1 MVDGAARPGSVL
13 TLSHWPQSPTPRPLA
28 RDLSAEIVLDLQRAL
43 RRLDPAPPPAR
54 AGSAPEDVLE
64 AAAVA
69 VNRAEAATSDHFDE
83 DGLAALF
90 GLVNPEA
97 ALGAAELLVGVAS
110 CGDFGVVRSDV
121 SARICFAI
129 GPLATAEAAAK
140 GEISGGVPGA
150 MGAGVGRP
158 GTSELYSAILPR
170 LPELLTYPE
179 RFERCWAEDWAA
191 LLAGRAALEKGAVT
205 IEEYADVDLAVVRR
219 LDRPAGGK
227 TPAHADRPA
236 NDHRGGGGDPNAS
249 RLDGVTGALPV
260 HPAAVH
266 SATSASRIL
275 AFDGEQCE
283 LYFRYVSWV
292 RVVSRRVPLRP
303 DLGPLA
309 LELSAADP
317 SASPWEENG
326 VGALVARVR
335 PVTGRTEIDPALIVT
350 TVRRYLAA
358 TPPAWDPFRE
368 GSGYIPAGER
378 AGYLPHAPGS
388 PDAASGRRRSR
399 VRRRT

>member
-13 TLSHWPQSPTPRPLA
+13 TLSHWPRADTAALA
-28 RDLSAEIVLDLQRAL
+28 RDLSAEIVLDLQG
-43 RRLDPAPPPAR
+43 PF
-54 AGSAPEDVLE
+54 AGSIRSASRSSRLGAEDVLE

-140 GEISGGVPGA
+140 GRSRAVSLEQWEPASGGRAPQSCTRRYSQAAGA
-150 MGAGVGRP
+150 LDV
-158 GTSELYSAILPR
+158 
-170 LPELLTYPE
+170 PE

-205 IEEYADVDLAVVRR
+205 IEEYADVDLAVSAGSTGRRAGRRRRMPTVRR
-219 LDRPAGGK
+219 TTTEAAAAIRMAAASMVSQAPPGTSGRCSLRHFGQPHPGLRWRAMRALLPIRELGPGREPPVPSGPTSAARARAERGGSVCKPLGGK
-227 TPAHADRPA
+227 R
-236 NDHRGGGGDPNAS
+236 
-249 RLDGVTGALPV
+249 
-260 HPAAVH
+260 
-266 SATSASRIL
+266 
-275 AFDGEQCE
+275 
-283 LYFRYVSWV
+283 
-292 RVVSRRVPLRP
+292 
-303 DLGPLA
+303 
-309 LELSAADP
+309 
-317 SASPWEENG
+317 

-350 TVRRYLAA
+350 TVRA
-358 TPPAWDPFRE
+358 TWP
-368 GSGYIPAGER
+368 
-378 AGYLPHAPGS
+378 PHAGVGS
-388 PDAASGRRRSR
+388 LP
-399 VRRRT
+399 